1 MAVAKRIPSIQEGKR
16 KMKTFVAVT
25 AFILF
30 VSNAF
35 TAEVSW
41 MYVQHRR
48 YENGRILN
56 RLVFG
61 LVDEKGH
68 NLTDGNS
75 VVDVKLYAPG
85 GDPVKLSK
93 YKFDSD
99 EEIFG
104 LYDAVKSQWFYSDT
118 WQFDS
123 WFRADLS
130 EPLVPGTYRLKV
142 TTVEGEITEGTCKFK
157 SIVDLPIISSRS
169 FKFYPDLLGN
179 IIWKWD
185 IPDNLGHMVF
195 NHQTEARASI
205 DIHRN
210 ENNVAYFFVKI
221 PSHMGYVFIPRN
233 VVQKINAKGDQYG
246 LRIQLET
253 GNKNSRTYSNTLV
266 ITDMLATIPDPG
278 RK

>member
-1 MAVAKRIPSIQEGKR
+1 MRPLVAAIALLLI
-16 KMKTFVAVT
+16 
-25 AFILF
+25 

-35 TAEVSW
+35 AAEVSW
-41 MYVQHRR
+41 MYVQNRK
-48 YENGRILN
+48 YENGRNLN
-56 RLVFG
+56 RLAFG
-61 LVDEKGH
+61 LVDKNGH
-68 NLTDGNS
+68 ILTDAGS
-75 VVDVKLYAPG
+75 VADVKLYAPNG
-85 GDPVKLSK
+85 VPVTLSK
-93 YKFDSD
+93 YRFDSD

-123 WFRADLS
+123 WFRADFS

-142 TTVEGEITEGTCKFK
+142 TTVDGEFTEGTCKFK
-157 SIVDLPIISSRS
+157 LFVDLPIISSSS
-169 FKFYPDLLGN
+169 FKIYNDSLGN
-179 IIWKWD
+179 VIWKWD

-205 DIHRN
+205 DIYRN

-253 GNKNSRTYSNTLV
+253 GDKNSRSYSNTLV
-266 ITDMLATIPDPG
+266 ITDMFATIPDPD